1 MHQKGQETSTN
12 PIASIFAWTRG
23 LSHRAKLDNLP
34 ELDVFSQSLEKACI
48 DCVERGEY
56 TKDLAICIH
65 GMSKVKPG
73 MYLNT
78 DDFME
83 AIRQDLKRKLNTKL

>member
-1 MHQKGQETSTN
+1 MHQKGLETSTN

-34 ELDVFSQSLEKACI
+34 SLDSFCHTLEKACV

-65 GMSKVKPG
+65 GAAKIKPE

-78 DDFME
+78 QDFLE
-83 AIRQDLKRKLNTKL
+83 AVSSNLKSKMGI